1 VRLEYCQDGAWC
13 WVIRSEKVN
22 LGCAPCVSIRHM
34 KRGLCTALVSIGA
47 LTITA
52 CAPYVRSDVNTALI
66 GQVRCGSFAWAG
78 EFRSNSPLRSTIA
91 NPLNESRL
99 RSAIASHLG
108 NRVQPGPGNAD
119 CLVGY
124 GIGGY
129 YAVSGAYPY
138 PYPYGWAWNYPYG
151 WGPGPYA
158 YTYPEGVIAVDLY
171 DARTGQPLWHASTE
185 QSLFGVSG
193 PEAEK
198 RIDSAVAAIFTKY
211 PYTG

>member
-1 VRLEYCQDGAWC
+1 MKHLLSA
-13 WVIRSEKVN
+13 
-22 LGCAPCVSIRHM
+22 AFTVSM
-34 KRGLCTALVSIGA
+34 TL
-47 LTITA
+47 LTVVA
-52 CAPYVRSDVNTALI
+52 CAPYVRSDVNTALLS
-66 GQVRCGSFAWAG
+66 QVHCGSFAWAG

-99 RSAIASHLG
+99 RAAIASHLG
-108 NRVQPGPGNAD
+108 GRVQPGPGNAD
-119 CLVGY
+119 CLIGY

-138 PYPYGWAWNYPYG
+138 PYGWAWSYPYG
-151 WGPGPYA
+151 WGGPGPYA
-158 YTYPEGVIAVDLY
+158 YPEGIIAVDLY
-171 DARTGQPLWHASTE
+171 DARTRQPLWHASTE

>member
-1 VRLEYCQDGAWC
+1 
-13 WVIRSEKVN
+13 
-22 LGCAPCVSIRHM
+22 M
-34 KRGLCTALVSIGA
+34 KRRLHAAFTVSLSA
-47 LTITA
+47 LTLPA
-52 CAPYVRSDVNTALI
+52 CAPYVRSDVNTAAI
-66 GQVRCGSFAWAG
+66 SRVHCGTFAWAG

-91 NPLNESRL
+91 NPVNESRL

-108 NRVQPGPGNAD
+108 GTVQPAPGNAD

-129 YAVSGAYPY
+129 YVASGAYPY
-138 PYPYGWAWNYPYG
+138 PYGWGWSYPYA
-151 WGPGPYA
+151 WGPGPYV
-158 YTYPEGVIAVDLY
+158 YPEGVIAVDLY

-185 QSLFGVSG
+185 QSLFQATG

-198 RIDSAVAAIFTKY
+198 RIDAAVTAIFTKY